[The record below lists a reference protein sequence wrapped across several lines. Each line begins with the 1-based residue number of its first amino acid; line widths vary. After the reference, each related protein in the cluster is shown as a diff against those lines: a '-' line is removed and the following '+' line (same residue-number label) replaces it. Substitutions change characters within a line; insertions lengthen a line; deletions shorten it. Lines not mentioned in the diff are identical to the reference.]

1 MPSLPAQVDGICRA
15 RWELGAET
23 TRVDAF
29 VRAGAKGWPWLA
41 GSMRRLRAAR
51 GNEVY
56 DLDIMKNVVV
66 EAAAYINCLIDPWAI
81 AAEC

>member
-1 MPSLPAQVDGICRA
+1 MEADQM
-15 RWELGAET
+15 
-23 TRVDAF
+23 
-29 VRAGAKGWPWLA
+29 LA
-41 GSMRRLRAAR
+41 LRRLRAAR

-66 EAAAYINCLIDPWAI
+66 EAARYINCLIDPWAI